1 MLSETNG
8 IQTFK
13 EEKAKTKEKIT
24 FHSTDFSIS
33 NREVG
38 ILEKIPELRNRL
50 GAINMG
56 RCAIYIYIKYY
67 IVYVVYIYYINCIIY
82 IYIYI
87 WENQLKLHDEL
98 VDLKS
103 FFRVHDIKFTLYLH
117 CLNTVHIFVQ
127 LCMETVQV

>member
-56 RCAIYIYIKYY
+56 RCAIYIYKILYSICSIY
-67 IVYVVYIYYINCIIY
+67 ILYKLYY

-127 LCMETVQV
+127 LSMETVQV